1 MKKNTEIFHTA
12 AYIRLSRED
21 GDKAESNSIGNQKK
35 LIFDFLAGKEE
46 FILYDVYIERFT
58 SYLRQRHIYPKT
70 PLPPP
75 KPDFAVLS
83 VKGSPI
89 AVNLP
94 ISLPPSSS
102 IYFLS

>member
-46 FILYDVYIERFT
+46 FTLYDVYIEM
-58 SYLRQRHIYPKT
+58 
-70 PLPPP
+70 
-75 KPDFAVLS
+75 
-83 VKGSPI
+83 
-89 AVNLP
+89 
-94 ISLPPSSS
+94 
-102 IYFLS
+102 